1 MTLQINE
8 FIVQHNLRVNRNI
21 DKIEKA
27 VLLNLIREVSDN
39 AVIYTVEIRV
49 QAVVLLTEH
58 SRILINGKKNTYGTC
73 LIVGNDGKLPR
84 CLWFLYNTAMYSY

>member
-49 QAVVLLTEH
+49 QAVVLLTGH
-58 SRILINGKKNTYGTC
+58 SRILIKEVQNTHGTC
-73 LIVGNDGKLPR
+73 LIVENDGKLPR
-84 CLWFLYNTAMYSY
+84 CLWFFI